1 MPNCGSRLAIGDI
14 EMVGDAVRAQERPI
28 DRLMRLSVYALLILM
43 AGFYLSPLYV
53 MVTTS
58 LKTMPEIESGNLMAW
73 PREVTM
79 SAWNEAWNVACIGTD
94 CRGMA
99 PFLLNSLA
107 ASLPATVIPTLIG
120 ALNGYA
126 LSLWRFRGSEVFF
139 GLLLFGAF
147 IPYQIVLLPMAQF
160 LGFMGWS
167 SSTWGLAFVYSVY
180 GLPFTT
186 LFFRNF
192 FASFPEDLVNAARVD
207 GIGFFRFFWRVAL
220 PVSVPIVVVSVIWQF
235 TNTWN
240 DFLFAASYT
249 DADSATVMVA
259 LNNFV
264 QVATGVKRYNV
275 DMAAAILAGL
285 PTILVY
291 VIAGRFLLRGLM
303 AGAIKG

>member
-1 MPNCGSRLAIGDI
+1 MIAEVVTGQQGMLDRILRWSIYVMLIGFAI
-14 EMVGDAVRAQERPI
+14 
-28 DRLMRLSVYALLILM
+28 
-43 AGFYLSPLYV
+43 FYLAPFYV
-53 MVTTS
+53 MVVTS
-58 LKTMPEIESGNLMAW
+58 LKSIDEIETGNLMAL
-73 PREVTM
+73 PQNVTGY
-79 SAWNEAWNVACIGTD
+79 AWNEAWNVACIGTD

-99 PFLLNSLA
+99 PYLLNSLM
-107 ASLPATVIPTLIG
+107 ASLPATIIPTLIG
-120 ALNGYA
+120 AVNGYA
-126 LSLWRFRGSEVFF
+126 LSLWRFRGSELCF

-160 LGFMGWS
+160 LGAMGWS
-167 SSTWGLAFVYSVY
+167 SSIFGLAFVYSVY

-186 LFFRNF
+186 LYFRNF

-220 PVSVPIVVVSVIWQF
+220 PVSVPIIVVSVIWQF

-249 DADSATVMVA
+249 DANSATSMVA

-275 DMAAAILAGL
+275 DMAAAIITGL

-291 VIAGRFLLRGLM
+291 VVAGRYLLRGLM
-303 AGAIKG
+303 AGAVKG

>member
-1 MPNCGSRLAIGDI
+1 
-14 EMVGDAVRAQERPI
+14 MVGDAVAGDQRLI
-28 DRLMRLSVYALLILM
+28 DRVLRWSIYLLLIFFAL
-43 AGFYLSPLYV
+43 FYLSPLYV
-53 MVTTS
+53 MVVTS
-58 LKTMPEIESGNLMAW
+58 VKTMAEIETGNLMAL
-73 PREVTM
+73 PQSVTGF
-79 SAWNEAWNVACIGTD
+79 AWNEAWNAACIGTD

-99 PFLLNSLA
+99 PFLLNSLK
-107 ASLPATVIPTLIG
+107 ASLPATIIPTLIG

-126 LSLWRFRGSEVFF
+126 LSLWRFRGSELLF

-167 SSTWGLAFVYSVY
+167 SSTLGLAFVYSVY

-186 LFFRNF
+186 LYFRNF
-192 FASFPEDLVNAARVD
+192 FAAFPEDLVNAARVD

-220 PVSVPIVVVSVIWQF
+220 PTSLPIIVVSVIWQF

-249 DADSATVMVA
+249 DANSATVMVA

-275 DMAAAILAGL
+275 DMAAAIIAGL

-291 VIAGRFLLRGLM
+291 VVAGRYLLRGLM
-303 AGAIKG
+303 AGAVKG

>member
-1 MPNCGSRLAIGDI
+1 MIADVVTGEPKFL
-14 EMVGDAVRAQERPI
+14 
-28 DRLMRLSVYALLILM
+28 DRVLRWSIYVMLILV
-43 AGFYLSPLYV
+43 ALFYLSPLYV
-53 MVTTS
+53 MIVTS
-58 LKTMPEIESGNLMAW
+58 VKTIEEIEVGNLMAL
-73 PREVTM
+73 PRAVTGY
-79 SAWNEAWNVACIGTD
+79 AWNEAWNVACIGTE

-99 PFLLNSLA
+99 PFIVNSFL
-107 ASLPATVIPTLIG
+107 ASLPATIIPTIIG

-160 LGFMGWS
+160 LGLLGWS
-167 SSTWGLAFVYSVY
+167 SSTLGLAFVYSVY

-186 LFFRNF
+186 LYFRNF
-192 FASFPEDLVNAARVD
+192 FAAFPEDLVSAARVD
-207 GIGFFRFFWRVAL
+207 GIGFFHFFWRVAL
-220 PVSVPIVVVSVIWQF
+220 PVSLPIVIVSVIWQF

-240 DFLFAASYT
+240 DFLFAASFT
-249 DADSATVMVA
+249 DANSATVMVA

-275 DMAAAILAGL
+275 DMAAAIIAGI

-291 VIAGRFLLRGLM
+291 VVAGRYLLRGLM
-303 AGAIKG
+303 AGAVKG

>member
-1 MPNCGSRLAIGDI
+1 MF
-14 EMVGDAVRAQERPI
+14 GDAVRGTQSAI
-28 DRLMRLSVYALLILM
+28 DQVLRWSIYALLILFVL
-43 AGFYLSPLYV
+43 FYLGPLYV
-53 MVTTS
+53 MVATS
-58 LKTMPEIESGNLMAW
+58 VKSIEEIETGNLMAL
-73 PREVTM
+73 PREITWF
-79 SAWNEAWNVACIGTD
+79 AWNEAWNVACIGTD

-99 PFLLNSLA
+99 PFLINSLT
-107 ASLPATVIPTLIG
+107 ASLPATIIPTLIG

-147 IPYQIVLLPMAQF
+147 IPYQIVLLPTAQF
-160 LGFMGWS
+160 LGIMGWS
-167 SSTWGLAFVYSVY
+167 SSTLGLAFVYSVY

-186 LFFRNF
+186 LYFRNF
-192 FASFPEDLVNAARVD
+192 FAAFPEDLVSAAQVD
-207 GIGFFRFFWRVAL
+207 GIGFFRFFFRVAL
-220 PVSVPIVVVSVIWQF
+220 PVSLPIVVVSVIWQF

-291 VIAGRFLLRGLM
+291 IVAGRYLLRGLM
-303 AGAIKG
+303 AGAVKG

>member
-1 MPNCGSRLAIGDI
+1 VM
-14 EMVGDAVRAQERPI
+14 
-28 DRLMRLSVYALLILM
+28 LILF
-43 AGFYLSPLYV
+43 ALFYLSPLYV
-53 MVTTS
+53 MVSTS
-58 LKTMPEIESGNLMAW
+58 IKTMDEIETGNLMALPQSITW
-73 PREVTM
+73 F
-79 SAWNEAWNVACIGTD
+79 AWNEAWNAACIGTD

-99 PFLLNSLA
+99 PYLFNSLA
-107 ASLPATVIPTLIG
+107 ASLPATIIPTLIG

-126 LSLWRFRGSEVFF
+126 LSLWRFRGSELFF

-167 SSTWGLAFVYSVY
+167 SSTLGLAFVYSVY

-186 LFFRNF
+186 LYFRNF
-192 FASFPEDLVNAARVD
+192 FAAFPEDLVNAARVD

-220 PVSVPIVVVSVIWQF
+220 PTSLPIIVVSVIWQF

-249 DADSATVMVA
+249 DANSATVMVA

-275 DMAAAILAGL
+275 DMAAAIIAGL

-291 VIAGRFLLRGLM
+291 VVAGRYLLRGLM
-303 AGAIKG
+303 AGAVKG